1 MIHRCHDLETFSLQV
16 DLAENPA
23 RPVYETAPRH
33 SDRTQNI
40 EDDMNSTFTI
50 LVVED
55 DVLIR
60 DYVSSVLKAAGYD
73 VTSAANVADALE
85 VLNGCFKPNLLFT
98 DVYMGAGLNGIELAR
113 NARQMFPDLKILFTS
128 GFMPA
133 TERDQMPEGAQVL
146 QKPYRKKDC
155 LAKVMAMLEG
165 V

>member
-1 MIHRCHDLETFSLQV
+1 M
-16 DLAENPA
+16 
-23 RPVYETAPRH
+23 
-33 SDRTQNI
+33 
-40 EDDMNSTFTI
+40 
-50 LVVED
+50 
-55 DVLIR
+55 
-60 DYVSSVLKAAGYD
+60 LKAAGYD